1 MYFCGLNCVTQL
13 ALPLPP
19 FCGTN
24 NNNNEYKF
32 ADSTHRNE
40 DPAKM
45 MRISALNEDT
55 NSSSNEEHEPE
66 VTREA
71 QVGYFQRY
79 LDSFRRARGRH
90 NFR

>member
-1 MYFCGLNCVTQL
+1 
-13 ALPLPP
+13 
-19 FCGTN
+19 
-24 NNNNEYKF
+24 
-32 ADSTHRNE
+32 
-40 DPAKM
+40 M

-79 LDSFRRARGRH
+79 LDSFRRARGRN